1 MFQRRVDAAALIND
15 GLSSQNV
22 MQMFFTL
29 VGFVWAINL
38 IARHRVRVRDF
49 VAGPA
54 YWMSL
59 LVLVYALSSIWSVW
73 PALTLYRSI
82 ELGTFWVLSIHIF
95 ANRGW
100 LENIE
105 RFLWITISL
114 FWANGLLTGANTFFE
129 GGIVSGIHDN
139 AASAA
144 AAATVLLT
152 VFRITLDRTRRNW
165 VKLIASTLSLVVFG
179 SLSSTAALLCALAI
193 FAGYYSFSNSR
204 SLMMFVWCIVGG
216 LTVFQVALFF
226 LTDVST
232 LVSSGV
238 TGAGAALNKTPEM
251 LANWTGRVPL
261 WIAIWDATKDTL
273 WGDGFAAAERL
284 FALNHPS
291 FGWQARH
298 SHNGY
303 IAAWMGAGW
312 IGFVLLLFV
321 FGSVWIR
328 SRRMVL
334 TVRAMIC
341 STLVLLAI
349 NNLTLAAIGGSFN
362 PMFVLMMALTCVSPA
377 YFARASHKT
386 NDNFEPP
393 VGTI

>member
-1 MFQRRVDAAALIND
+1 
-15 GLSSQNV
+15 
-22 MQMFFTL
+22 
-29 VGFVWAINL
+29 
-38 IARHRVRVRDF
+38 
-49 VAGPA
+49 
-54 YWMSL
+54 
-59 LVLVYALSSIWSVW
+59 
-73 PALTLYRSI
+73 
-82 ELGTFWVLSIHIF
+82 
-95 ANRGW
+95 
-100 LENIE
+100 
-105 RFLWITISL
+105 
-114 FWANGLLTGANTFFE
+114 
-129 GGIVSGIHDN
+129 
-139 AASAA
+139 
-144 AAATVLLT
+144 VLLT

-204 SLMMFVWCIVGG
+204 YLTMFVWCIVGG

-226 LTDVST
+226 LTDLST

-362 PMFVLMMALTCVSPA
+362 PMYVLMMALTCVSPA
-377 YFARASHKT
+377 YFARASHKP
-386 NDNFEPP
+386 NDNFAPP
-393 VGTI
+393 VGTV